1 MAASSKV
8 SDIAIKLCEIESC
21 QRASATFCHH
31 CKKDVCRRH
40 FNEHAD
46 QLVQELNP
54 LADSV
59 NKLREKI
66 NSFGIKEYN
75 QKELDKLVQWRDEA
89 VNNINDLYELKKR
102 KLDLLFQDNE
112 EIFLQ
117 QTARH
122 MEVINKLTNETA
134 NFVEESDVTFE
145 QLLILKRQLHVLEDG
160 INETH
165 SRVVYCDIKPLLIDY
180 TLVLL
185 HSATNNYMRGGT
197 LLCADYQMRLN
208 DFYGNARQ
216 KWELIYKGTKD
227 GFCTKD
233 FHRCSDNKG
242 PTMTIIQTKNNNYLF
257 GGYTEIPWD
266 CDGYYKHDPAA
277 FIFSLTNAHA
287 IQPTKFFK
295 KRINTFS
302 VSHGT
307 DRGPHFG
314 GLILGEKHFCD
325 FRISDNAHNYK
336 YSTSDFPAAYIDT
349 TGKGETLFAGEK
361 NFFVGE
367 IEVYRRADESK
378 DKSINKDEYKGDR

>member
-21 QRASATFCHH
+21 QRASATLCHH

-54 LADSV
+54 LADNV

-66 NSFGIKEYN
+66 SSFGIKEYK
-75 QKELDKLVQWRDEA
+75 QKELDKLIQWRDEA
-89 VNNINDLYELKKR
+89 INNINDLFELKKQ
-102 KLDLLFQDNE
+102 KLNLLFQDNE

-117 QTARH
+117 QTAGH
-122 MEVINKLTNETA
+122 LEVINKLTNETA

-145 QLLILKRQLHVLEDG
+145 QLLILKQQLHALEDR
-160 INETH
+160 ISETH
-165 SRVVYCDIKPLLIDY
+165 NRLVYCDIKPLLVDY
-180 TLVLL
+180 NLVLL
-185 HSATNNYMRGGT
+185 HSASNNYMRGGT

-227 GFCTKD
+227 GFRGED
-233 FHRCSDNKG
+233 FHRCSDDKG

-257 GGYTEIPWD
+257 GGYVKISWG
-266 CDGYYKHDPAA
+266 CDNKYKRDSTA
-277 FIFSLTNAHA
+277 FLFTLANAYA
-287 IQPTKFFK
+287 IQPTKFSK
-295 KRINTFS
+295 KFNGTFS
-302 VSHGT
+302 VCH
-307 DRGPHFG
+307 DDEIGPHFG
-314 GLILGEKHFCD
+314 GVVRDKEHFCD
-325 FRISDNAHNYK
+325 FQICSNAHK
-336 YSTSDFPAAYIDT
+336 LKQSSSDFPAAYIDT

-361 NFFVGE
+361 NFLVEE
-367 IEVYRRADESK
+367 IEVYKLADESK
-378 DKSINKDEYKGDR
+378 DKSENNDKNESNK